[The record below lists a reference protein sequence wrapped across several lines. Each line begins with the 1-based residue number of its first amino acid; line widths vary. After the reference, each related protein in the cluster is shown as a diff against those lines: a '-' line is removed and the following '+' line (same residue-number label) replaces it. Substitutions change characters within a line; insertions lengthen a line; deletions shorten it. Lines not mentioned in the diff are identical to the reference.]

1 MKNLEDIINLIKNK
15 GFDKYENEKNK
26 KLKKDKLENSIQILK
41 SKINKHENE
50 KKYIIKDN
58 SREKLKIKIWQNVSK
73 RYKNISEGIL
83 NYQKKIPNYKPK
95 IEELKN
101 EKK

>member
-41 SKINKHENE
+41 LKINKHENE
-50 KKYIIKDN
+50 KKYIMHENEKKYIIKNN
-58 SREKLKIKIWQNVSK
+58 SREKLKISN
-73 RYKNISEGIL
+73 
-83 NYQKKIPNYKPK
+83 
-95 IEELKN
+95 
-101 EKK
+101 